1 MLCDL
6 RFSLAS
12 NEVENGKK
20 TKQGGVFFSRFRYLF
35 FSLFPD
41 VSGESYWK
49 MLQSQTNRW
58 RPGPGT
64 FNGPFMSFSRCCFI
78 FISFFFFFDFV
89 LNVAG
94 LDKLERKRIGLR
106 HPSNSSADH
115 KTNERIVSLEKCFV
129 FSCFIFKLGMERES

>member
-1 MLCDL
+1 MV
-6 RFSLAS
+6 SL
-12 NEVENGKK
+12 
-20 TKQGGVFFSRFRYLF
+20 
-35 FSLFPD
+35 
-41 VSGESYWK
+41 
-49 MLQSQTNRW
+49 
-58 RPGPGT
+58 
-64 FNGPFMSFSRCCFI
+64 
-78 FISFFFFFDFV
+78 SFFFLFFMMFLESHIGKCFSHRQIDGDLGRVLLMDLSCLSVVVVLFLFLFFDFV